1 MRIQIAAEQLKLGL
15 DVIVE
20 CVNPVAVTRDGWVG
34 TAAAAGAAVVEV
46 ELICS
51 DSAVHRR
58 RVETRPS
65 DVEGLVKPTWQ
76 EVESREYETWS
87 RSHLVFDTA
96 TTGVELIVDRIV
108 ASIESARTRRHPG
121 ARNRATPDGYRRPD
135 VSG

>member
-108 ASIESARTRRHPG
+108 ASIESART
-121 ARNRATPDGYRRPD
+121 TPPSSSSQPRY
-135 VSG
+135 S